1 MSKRI
6 VEVKTCVSTTG
17 DTGWVECNGVSR
29 PRRVFRVTSETN
41 KRHLNTSEMHL
52 EWCDEVT
59 FHREGAKARW
69 YGLDPRA
76 LTLAN
81 LLIG

>member
-1 MSKRI
+1 MSKRT
-6 VEVKTCVSTTG
+6 VEVKTVVSTTG
-17 DTGWVECNGVSR
+17 DTGWIECNGTM
-29 PRRVFRVTSETN
+29 PRRVFRVQAETN
-41 KRHLNTSEMHL
+41 KLHLNTSEIHL
-52 EWCDEVT
+52 EWCDETT
-59 FHREGAKARW
+59 FHREGARARW

>member
-1 MSKRI
+1 MTDHI
-6 VEVKTCVSTTG
+6 VEVKIIVSPTG
-17 DTGWVECNGVSR
+17 DTGYIEHKGSH
-29 PRRVFRVTSETN
+29 PRRVFRVQAA
-41 KRHLNTSEMHL
+41 SEMHL
-52 EWCDEVT
+52 EWCDEVA
-59 FHREGAKARW
+59 FHREGARARW

>member
-1 MSKRI
+1 MSNRTI
-6 VEVKTCVSTTG
+6 EVKTVVSTTG
-17 DTGWVECNGVSR
+17 DTGWLEYKGSR
-29 PRRVFRVTSETN
+29 PRRVFRVTPETY
-41 KRHLNTSEMHL
+41 KSHLDTSGMHL

-59 FHREGAKARW
+59 FHREGARARW
-69 YGLDPRA
+69 YFINPQA

>member
-1 MSKRI
+1 MHRI
-6 VEVKTCVSTTG
+6 VEVKTVISTTG
-17 DTGWVECNGVSR
+17 DTGWIECNGAR
-29 PRRVFRVTSETN
+29 PRRVFRVTPETD

-52 EWCDEVT
+52 EWCDETT
-59 FHREGAKARW
+59 FHREGARARW
-69 YGLDPRA
+69 YFINPQA